1 MLSKGR
7 SIDSSGSIL
16 QDVNETISG
25 VTSDVASAKDG
36 SFYKDGAVS
45 ISRVDMMLRTRISSS
60 TTKLDQLAL
69 IACEVI

>member
-25 VTSDVASAKDG
+25 VTSDVASKDG
-36 SFYKDGAVS
+36 SFYKDGAVLV
-45 ISRVDMMLRTRISSS
+45 SRVDMMLRTRISSS

-69 IACEVI
+69 IACEVT